1 MATQLLHRYP
11 LHLIWMLIFSSAR
24 NAWREPIATLHLL
37 HHESVRKSILY
48 FLIPSYWMGKGGQKV
63 KEGGVLLMQMLLF
76 RYVALQRH
84 ILEHVALV
92 AALNVKELKA
102 IIVGPRDELE
112 KPVDMNDWSGTL
124 ICPWTCSYIIM

>member
-1 MATQLLHRYP
+1 
-11 LHLIWMLIFSSAR
+11 MLIFLSAR

-92 AALNVKELKA
+92 AALNVKQLKA

-112 KPVDMNDWSGTL
+112 KPVDINDWSGTL